1 MPFCDGSFAHE
12 RFAQG
17 FVVEHDAPRIIPL
30 NCLQETPRMALPP
43 ANPPVSSIPPSPA
56 ALQGVRVIEMGQLIA
71 GPFCGKTLGEF
82 GADVIKI
89 EAPETGDP
97 LRNWRLIKEGTS
109 VWWQVQSRNKRSVAL
124 DLRQKEGQDIARQL
138 ISEADVLVEN
148 FRPGTLEGWGMS
160 PEELHALNPGLV
172 MLRIS
177 GYGQTGPYRDLPGF
191 GAIGEAMG
199 GLRHLTGEP
208 GRVPVRVGVS
218 IGDTLAALHGTIG
231 VLTALYHR
239 KVNGGKGQVID
250 VALHE
255 AVFNVMESLISEY
268 SAFGVVREA
277 AGSALPGIAP
287 SNAYPCTDG
296 WVLVAGNGDS
306 IFKRLMD
313 AIGRPDLGAAPDLAN
328 NTGRV
333 ARVEEID
340 AAIGAWSAH
349 RTVQQVLD
357 ALGAARVPAGK
368 VYTAKDIAED
378 PHYRA
383 RDMLLTQETRD
394 GYSVEVPGIVPKL
407 SATPGTIRSS
417 APHLGDDTDA
427 VLAEM
432 GLTAEQ
438 IALLRSKGVVQ

>member
-1 MPFCDGSFAHE
+1 MESSQSLPAS
-12 RFAQG
+12 
-17 FVVEHDAPRIIPL
+17 
-30 NCLQETPRMALPP
+30 PP
-43 ANPPVSSIPPSPA
+43 ATSPA
-56 ALQGVRVIEMGQLIA
+56 ALAGVRVVEMGQLIA

-89 EAPETGDP
+89 EAPEAGDP
-97 LRNWRLIKEGTS
+97 LRNWRLIKDGTS

-124 DLRQKEGQDIARQL
+124 DLRQKEGQAIARQL
-138 ISEADVLVEN
+138 IAEADVLVEN

-160 PEELHALNPGLV
+160 PQELHQLNPGLV

-239 KVNGGKGQVID
+239 KVNGGQGQVID

-255 AVFNVMESLISEY
+255 AVFNVMESLIPEY

-287 SNAYPCTDG
+287 SNAYPCQDG

-313 AIGRPDLGAAPDLAN
+313 TIGRPDLGAAPDLADN
-328 NTGRV
+328 AGRV
-333 ARVEEID
+333 ARVQELD
-340 AAIGAWSAH
+340 AAIGAWSAQ

-357 ALGAARVPAGK
+357 ALGNARVPAGK

-383 RDMLLTQETRD
+383 RDMLLSQTTRD
-394 GYSVEVPGIVPKL
+394 GYTVQVPGIVPKL

-427 VLAEM
+427 VLAEA
-432 GLTAEQ
+432 GLSDEQ
-438 IALLRSKGVVQ
+438 IALLRSKGVIQ